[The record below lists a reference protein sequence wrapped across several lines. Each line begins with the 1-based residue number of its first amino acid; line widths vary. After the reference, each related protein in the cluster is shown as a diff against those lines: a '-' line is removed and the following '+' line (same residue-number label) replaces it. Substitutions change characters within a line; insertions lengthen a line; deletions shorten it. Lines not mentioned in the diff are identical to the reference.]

1 MEQISVEPWVVALQ
15 GGVFFAS
22 IVVWLQIA
30 VLWWRGEA
38 ILEYQPRSPVPW
50 GAVAILPAVAFML
63 LALFSDPAGDARPPQ
78 ELIEDPWESAQHLV
92 AAMVLQAMMTALV
105 IGIALLARATLRD
118 LGIPTARQ
126 VTRDVGLGVATFLA
140 AVAPVLCVQALLLSL
155 TQQKELSNHPLV
167 KMVSGDERQL
177 GVFVLATIAAVIVA
191 PICEEILYRLVL
203 QGWLEKWEDERLGW
217 HVMGSP
223 GEVASDDA
231 GLAVDTPVAESCSAP
246 AVEATPPVRGVA
258 GLPHGWF
265 PILTSAALFGA
276 AHYGYGPEPVPIFLL
291 AIILGF
297 VYQRTHRIIPCI
309 VAHSL
314 FNALTML
321 TLWGLKLNE

>member
-15 GGVFFAS
+15 GGVIFAS

-30 VLWWRGEA
+30 VLRWRGEA
-38 ILEYQPRSPVPW
+38 ILEYQARSPVPW

-63 LALFSDPAGDARPPQ
+63 LALFSDPAERPPQ
-78 ELIEDPWESAQHLV
+78 ELIDDPWESAQHLV

-105 IGIALLARATLRD
+105 IGIALLARATRRD

-126 VTRDVGLGVATFLA
+126 VTHDVGLGVATFLA
-140 AVAPVLCVQALLLSL
+140 AVAPVHCVQALLLYL
-155 TQQKELSNHPLV
+155 TEQQELSNHPLV
-167 KMVSGDERQL
+167 KMVSGEEPQL

-217 HVMGSP
+217 QVMGSS
-223 GEVASDDA
+223 GEVANDDP
-231 GLAVDTPVAESCSAP
+231 GLAVNTPVPESCSAP
-246 AVEATPPVRGVA
+246 AVEAIPPKRGVA

-314 FNALTML
+314 FNALTMI
-321 TLWGLKLNE
+321 TLWGLTVNN